1 MENNE
6 KINLI
11 EGIRKFNSEVE
22 TSFHMPG
29 HKNKSNIIDDIGNN
43 LYRYDIT
50 ETIGTDNLH
59 FPTGMIKNTLEDI
72 ADSYGAKDSFIVVNG
87 TSGGVISAIMACTS
101 PGDFIL
107 VQRDCHKSVYNA
119 VILGGLKVEYLYP
132 EFNREYGLNFSIS
145 IEKLEKMLIEY
156 PKIKL
161 VVLTYPTFYGIC
173 FDIKKAA
180 EICHKYG
187 KILMIDEAHGSHLNF
202 CSMLPPAAER
212 SGADIIAQS
221 THKTL
226 PALTQSSVLHICSD
240 RVDVERVR
248 RLLRMLQTTSPSY
261 ILMASV
267 QNAIDYM
274 NKNGEERLCKNVE
287 VFRKKTEE
295 LRKIGVHVLT
305 EEFLKEHGCYD
316 FDETRAVVSLNDV
329 GITGKE
335 LETILREKYKIQMEM
350 SDMMY
355 TVGYITAADDPEDIE
370 KLFDAIKE
378 IYLEAVKN
386 GNKASKVY
394 MEEFPKLTQEMSMR
408 NAFNS
413 QSELV
418 TTEESI
424 GRISS
429 DFIIPYPPGIPL
441 ICPGEIIKE
450 ETIEYAKEIL
460 DNGINVNGIENNMLR
475 VIKPEQQ

>member
-1 MENNE
+1 MDITNFGV
-6 KINLI
+6 I
-11 EGIRKFNSEVE
+11 EGIKKYREEVD

-29 HKNKSNIIDDIGNN
+29 HKNKPNILDEIGNN
-43 LYRYDIT
+43 LYKYDIT

-59 FPTGMIKNTLEDI
+59 FPTGMIKNTLDFI
-72 ADSYGAKDSFIVVNG
+72 SDSYKTKQSYIVVNG
-87 TSGGVISAIMACTS
+87 TSCGVISSIMACTN

-132 EFNREYGLNFSIS
+132 EFNKEHGLNFSVS
-145 IEKLEKMLIEY
+145 LEKLEQMLINY

-180 EICHKYG
+180 EIVHKYG

-202 CSMLPPAAER
+202 SEMLPQSAES
-212 SGADIIAQS
+212 SGADIVTQS

-226 PALTQSSVLHICSD
+226 PSLTQSSVLHVCSD
-240 RVDVERVR
+240 RIDTSKLSRM
-248 RLLRMLQTTSPSY
+248 LRMLQTTSPSY

-267 QNAIDYM
+267 QNAIEYM
-274 NKNGEERLCKNVE
+274 NKNGEEKLQKNIE
-287 VFRKKTEE
+287 MFRIKTNE
-295 LRKIGVHVLT
+295 LRELGVNVLT
-305 EEFLKEHGCYD
+305 DDFLISEGCYE

-335 LETILREKYKIQMEM
+335 LEIILREKYKIQMEM
-350 SDMMY
+350 SDLMY
-355 TVGYITAADDPEDIE
+355 IVGYITAADDPSDIA

-378 IYLEAVKN
+378 IYIDAKKM
-386 GNKASKVY
+386 GNKSSKVY
-394 MEEFPKLTQEMSMR
+394 IEEFPRLTQEMSMK
-408 NAFNS
+408 NAFYSKN
-413 QSELV
+413 EIV
-418 TTEESI
+418 TTEKSI

-450 ETIEYAKEIL
+450 ETIEYATSL
-460 DNGINVNGIENNMLR
+460 LANGINVNGIENNLLR
-475 VIKPEQQ
+475 VVVK